1 MKILEPSS
9 ITTTGTPV
17 KCQSISIDSK
27 EIAILFYGTRE
38 VDIITV
44 PEAHIP
50 IKDVDEYLE
59 ELGYNLSE
67 ILYMT

>member
-1 MKILEPSS
+1 MKVLTPTSI
-9 ITTTGTPV
+9 ITTATPHR
-17 KCQSISIDSK
+17 CQSIRL
-27 EIAILFYGTRE
+27 EENEVAILDYATRE
-38 VDIITV
+38 VDIITI

>member
-50 IKDVDEYLE
+50 IADFDEYLE
-59 ELGYNLSE
+59 KLGYNLSE

>member
-1 MKILEPSS
+1 MKVLTPTS
-9 ITTTGTPV
+9 IVTTGTPHR
-17 KCQSISIDSK
+17 CQSMRLEDN
-27 EIAILFYGTRE
+27 EIAILDYATRE
-38 VDIITV
+38 VDFITI
-44 PEAHIP
+44 PESHTP

>member
-1 MKILEPSS
+1 
-9 ITTTGTPV
+9 V